1 MNFQYP
7 YFRLSSKY
15 LKNDKDLLLMK
26 QLMHKEINKSSM
38 QIRTLAGHL
47 YHIDPVDNIL
57 KIAI

>member
-1 MNFQYP
+1 MF
-7 YFRLSSKY
+7 
-15 LKNDKDLLLMK
+15 KNDKDLLLMK
-26 QLMHKEINKSSM
+26 QLMHKEINESSM